1 MSSIFGVLAAI
12 YEGEVPF
19 ASGIEAPAR
28 TFQGLPLETDGS
40 LAVDYVNAPSRYL
53 NGLPF
58 TAEGRLPAVV
68 AYADYYHNG
77 LGFDST
83 GRITQASLP
92 IAYSPETLFAN
103 GETGTFLDFTTTQ
116 VYADTAGTDPAEVG
130 EGIALTL
137 DKSQGANI
145 LRRNLLAY
153 TEEFDNAFWEKSA
166 TATVTANQ
174 IAAPDNTTT
183 ADLFRCGTTSASEV
197 RRNNIT
203 LAAGN
208 HTFSVFARKEVSD
221 FLVIQVFDVA
231 TTSFRRVWF
240 NINLGS
246 TGSATSGG
254 TNITLLGSSI
264 EPYEN
269 GFYRVSITVS
279 LTAGTVSGRTNIF
292 LSEGDG
298 VFSGNALSGIYIWG
312 AQLETGSTLTPY
324 QEITTGINGEW
335 TPGTHSTQATSAAR
349 PIFGRVPVGGRRN
362 LLLRTE
368 EFGNAYYSKAG
379 STSATG
385 TSVTFSA
392 SSGDYLGNNAVVL
405 SAITGETFTISGLLS
420 CEPADVG
427 ETIDVGFDLSGE
439 TNRFSSPVAL
449 SETPT
454 PVSFSWT
461 LTANGNVGF
470 RVRNIGATAKSFT
483 LDNFQI
489 EKASTAT
496 PYQKVVTQYDIT
508 EAGIPSIYKAFF
520 DKADDILPVTLPT
533 ITGGTVA
540 LVGTSGI
547 WIEEDWGFTAGT
559 LSIGPTTIAGLPA
572 GILSVVGDLCA
583 VIINDRA
590 WTAAEYAEVVSWGK
604 ARGAPG
610 VFSLGEELVTNG
622 DFATNDLT
630 GWTDNSTGTGSV
642 AVADEA
648 VELTGA
654 GPANRGRID
663 QLISSFE
670 VGSNYVLGVNSTVA
684 INTQAVVT
692 GVLSVNVTPP
702 YSRFIFVPDITERAI
717 SFNVFG
723 TGTNTLDNI
732 SVRKLELLP

>member
-1 MSSIFGVLAAI
+1 MF
-12 YEGEVPF
+12 
-19 ASGIEAPAR
+19 
-28 TFQGLPLETDGS
+28 
-40 LAVDYVNAPSRYL
+40 
-53 NGLPF
+53 
-58 TAEGRLPAVV
+58 
-68 AYADYYHNG
+68 G
-77 LGFDST
+77 LGINKLGTPRD
-83 GRITQASLP
+83 QALP
-92 IAYSPETLFAN
+92 EPETLLFAN
-103 GETGTFLDFTTTQ
+103 DEEGTFLDFTTTQ

-137 DKSQGANI
+137 DKSQGLELGPELVTNGTFDTDTGWNKGTGWSIGSGVATFALNVANSNLSQTGI
-145 LRRNLLAY
+145 LVANQIYEVTYTISNYSGTGACGLSSNATTVNVPRTTNGTYTEKYYSFNTTLYFRGIFGGTFDLDNISVRELKGVHALQATSAARPIFGRVPVGGRRNLLLR

-254 TNITLLGSSI
+254 TNITPLGSSI

-312 AQLETGSTLTPY
+312 AQL
-324 QEITTGINGEW
+324 
-335 TPGTHSTQATSAAR
+335 
-349 PIFGRVPVGGRRN
+349 
-362 LLLRTE
+362 
-368 EFGNAYYSKAG
+368 
-379 STSATG
+379 
-385 TSVTFSA
+385 
-392 SSGDYLGNNAVVL
+392 DLG
-405 SAITGETFTISGLLS
+405 
-420 CEPADVG
+420 
-427 ETIDVGFDLSGE
+427 
-439 TNRFSSPVAL
+439 
-449 SETPT
+449 
-454 PVSFSWT
+454 
-461 LTANGNVGF
+461 
-470 RVRNIGATAKSFT
+470 
-483 LDNFQI
+483 
-489 EKASTAT
+489 STAT

-508 EAGIPSIYKAFF
+508 EAGVPSIYKAFF

-590 WTAAEYAEVVSWGK
+590 WTAAEYAGVVSWGK

-610 VFSLGEELVTNG
+610 VFALGGELVTNG
-622 DFATNDLT
+622 TFDADIT
-630 GWTDNSTGTGSV
+630 GWTNVEPGNTDVAWDASNTALSIAYNNGASNRGHVSQAASFQVGELYVLSCSLIQLTGTGTARILADFNINDGNSTAAATQSLTAAGDYARAFTATSASGWV
-642 AVADEA
+642 AVKIESGDKT
-648 VELTGA
+648 VTTPL
-654 GPANRGRID
+654 
-663 QLISSFE
+663 LI
-670 VGSNYVLGVNSTVA
+670 
-684 INTQAVVT
+684 
-692 GVLSVNVTPP
+692 
-702 YSRFIFVPDITERAI
+702 
-717 SFNVFG
+717 
-723 TGTNTLDNI
+723 DNI
-732 SVRKLELLP
+732 SLRKLELLP

>member
-1 MSSIFGVLAAI
+1 MSKLAIDAN
-12 YEGEVPF
+12 
-19 ASGIEAPAR
+19 AKGIQCLRPN
-28 TFQGLPLETDGS
+28 S
-40 LAVDYVNAPSRYL
+40 
-53 NGLPF
+53 
-58 TAEGRLPAVV
+58 
-68 AYADYYHNG
+68 
-77 LGFDST
+77 
-83 GRITQASLP
+83 
-92 IAYSPETLFAN
+92 
-103 GETGTFLDFTTTQ
+103 
-116 VYADTAGTDPAEVG
+116 
-130 EGIALTL
+130 TL

-362 LLLRTE
+362 LLTFSEDGISKYTSVSNVVDGSLPGFDTALVYGDNSVTRAAYKLTSVVGGQEYTSSAYIQMDDGGAPTTADFNFFSSGGLPVPTITLVSGSLYRVSSSRVPPSTSNTVSGFQKTTGQSARTFKTSGIMHE
-368 EFGNAYYSKAG
+368 LG
-379 STSATG
+379 ST
-385 TSVTFSA
+385 
-392 SSGDYLGNNAVVL
+392 
-405 SAITGETFTISGLLS
+405 
-420 CEPADVG
+420 P
-427 ETIDVGFDLSGE
+427 
-439 TNRFSSPVAL
+439 
-449 SETPT
+449 
-454 PVSFSWT
+454 
-461 LTANGNVGF
+461 
-470 RVRNIGATAKSFT
+470 
-483 LDNFQI
+483 
-489 EKASTAT
+489 T

-508 EAGIPSIYKAFF
+508 EAGVPSIYKAFF

-559 LSIGPTTIAGLPA
+559 LNIGPTTIAGLPA